1 MEAKCGRFE
10 QTSEVCH
17 KAPEDGQ
24 TAETHDPDGPMNSGP
39 GLTQA
44 GRCVL
49 LAKCFWKTQQSPKA
63 APFHPPSLKEE
74 LWLSTYKYN
83 FILLKDVKIKRHDAL
98 NKGYV
103 NRNTFITKNQ
113 KNQKTNSHCIE
124 LQYGSR

>member
-1 MEAKCGRFE
+1 
-10 QTSEVCH
+10 
-17 KAPEDGQ
+17 
-24 TAETHDPDGPMNSGP
+24 MNSGP
-39 GLTQA
+39 RLTQA

-63 APFHPPSLKEE
+63 APFHPLSLKEG
-74 LWLSTYKYN
+74 LWLSTYEYD

-113 KNQKTNSHCIE
+113 KKNKKQIHIVLSYNMAADKKKIIVHSLRE
-124 LQYGSR
+124 LLTEHILVAT